1 MKDLVRARTPS
12 AINSQIDRET
22 LEVLECFRS
31 ATPEDVELRIRRLE
45 REWDLDRAAD
55 VAGGALA
62 VIGLLLGIR
71 RPRWMTV
78 PVAVQA
84 LLLLKASPT
93 HVDPVTLALRVIGF
107 RSTREIEREKFAL
120 KVLRGDYHR
129 FEVDPTAKGALTT
142 AQGEVGV
149 ESRYEDISST
159 GPIRTSHGLE
169 QYPIGSMPQ
178 PSRIPPGLEPLGE
191 DLKPDELPTVSGPS
205 GAMPGES
212 V

>member
-1 MKDLVRARTPS
+1 MRDLVRERTPS

-62 VIGLLLGIR
+62 AIGLLLGIR
-71 RPRWMTV
+71 RPRWMTL
-78 PVAVQA
+78 PLAVQA
-84 LLLLKASPT
+84 LLLLKASPVR
-93 HVDPVTLALRVIGF
+93 VDPVTLALRVIGF
-107 RSTREIEREKFAL
+107 RSTKEIEREKFAL

-129 FEVDPTAKGALTT
+129 FEVDPTAKGALTS
-142 AQGEVGV
+142 AQGEVGI

-159 GPIRTSHGLE
+159 GPVRTSHGIE
-169 QYPIGSMPQ
+169 QYPIGSLPQ
-178 PSRIPPGLEPLGE
+178 PSRIPPEQEPLGE
-191 DLKPDELPTVSGPS
+191 DLKPDDLPTVSGPS
-205 GAMPGES
+205 GAMPGDR